1 MSQRAASRDGHDL
14 PSLTPGQEA
23 GRFGLP
29 PSLAARPPAVMDGAL
44 AKDVPHIDDMAAA
57 EAESADPAADRP
69 ARHDLSALAQLAREE
84 AQGRSH
90 GASEGAAFRDAV
102 DARDLHDAGEGGE
115 GGDPGDFDADEDPVE
130 LLGVGDE
137 STADLPGVVDDADLL
152 LVADAE
158 MEVAVGGPAE
168 EGDGSGDA
176 DTPDAPEAG
185 RASQPLLAPMD
196 GGDLGNALQ
205 AYLRDIRR
213 TPLLTPQQE
222 FETATR
228 ARAGD
233 FDARQAMIE
242 HNLRLVVSIAK
253 NYLGR
258 GLPMSDLIEE
268 GNLGLMH
275 AIGKFEP
282 ERGFRFSTYASWWI
296 RQAVERALMH
306 QARLVRLPV
315 HIVRELNQVLKAR
328 RSLEALS
335 AGQGGES
342 QVRDEDVARAL
353 GRPVEEIA
361 ALLAYAELPSSL
373 DSPVDRNGE
382 GSESMLDLVAD
393 EQAMDPAGLRLTH
406 ELEGL
411 LKTGL
416 ASLSDREREVLA
428 GRYGLADREPETLDV
443 LAVRLGLTR
452 ERIRQIQI
460 EAQAKLKRNMLRQGI
475 NRDSIF

>member
-1 MSQRAASRDGHDL
+1 MTQRAASMNGHEPPDGLD
-14 PSLTPGQEA
+14 A
-23 GRFGLP
+23 GRFSMP
-29 PSLAARPPAVMDGAL
+29 PGSPGRPPDLSGLADDSDLGAL
-44 AKDVPHIDDMAAA
+44 DDGPHAGAAHRTGL
-57 EAESADPAADRP
+57 AADRDDR
-69 ARHDLSALAQLAREE
+69 AGLAR
-84 AQGRSH
+84 AIT
-90 GASEGAAFRDAV
+90 ADDAV
-102 DARDLHDAGEGGE
+102 DDASDDG
-115 GGDPGDFDADEDPVE
+115 GGDGAERR
-130 LLGVGDE
+130 
-137 STADLPGVVDDADLL
+137 DD
-152 LVADAE
+152 
-158 MEVAVGGPAE
+158 GGT
-168 EGDGSGDA
+168 GGRNGSGNGSGGN
-176 DTPDAPEAG
+176 T
-185 RASQPLLAPMD
+185 LLAPVD
-196 GGDLGNALQ
+196 GDVGNALQ

-222 FETATR
+222 FDTATR

-328 RSLEALS
+328 RALEAL
-335 AGQGGES
+335 AAERGGEGV
-342 QVRDEDVARAL
+342 VRAEDVAQAL

-361 ALLAYAELPSSL
+361 ELLAYAELPSSL

-382 GSESMLDLVAD
+382 GGESMLDLVAD
-393 EQAMDPAGLRLTH
+393 EQALDPVGQRLSH
-406 ELEGL
+406 ELEAL

-416 ASLSDREREVLA
+416 ASLSEREREVLA

-443 LAVRLGLTR
+443 LAVRLNLTR

-460 EAQAKLKRNMLRQGI
+460 EALAKLKRNMIRQGI